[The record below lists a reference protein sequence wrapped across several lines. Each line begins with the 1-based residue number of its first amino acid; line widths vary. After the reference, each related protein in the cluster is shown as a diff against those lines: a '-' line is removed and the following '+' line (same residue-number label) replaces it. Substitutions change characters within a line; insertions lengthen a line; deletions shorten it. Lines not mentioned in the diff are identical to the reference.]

1 MFVRFL
7 CLFFCFLIKPA
18 LATESIEL
26 GKITVQELE
35 QIFSF
40 YQYDGEKGYLMIPEY
55 NYPPIFCNYFPS
67 DFNTI
72 TDEKKRN
79 TLFIKILAPLTLK
92 LNAEILSERKDIKSL
107 AQSFQTNKQ
116 LTPEQIKILEK
127 KASKYDV
134 FTRLRGDYRYQYLL
148 DELLKKVHVV
158 APSVLIT
165 AAALETNWGTS
176 RIVKEGNSLY
186 KTLIWHTSDGLKT
199 IGETEDDSYRIKTY
213 HNIYDSMKEFALKL
227 NSSIS
232 FDNFRGIRH
241 EILERRTLLLGSTL
255 APYLVWNSPLK
266 NYAGLF
272 EYTLSYYELNIIDK
286 SILNSKMISGK
297 KPSFLKEFN
306 YITKN

>member
-1 MFVRFL
+1 
-7 CLFFCFLIKPA
+7 
-18 LATESIEL
+18 
-26 GKITVQELE
+26 
-35 QIFSF
+35 
-40 YQYDGEKGYLMIPEY
+40 MIPEY

-186 KTLIWHTSDGLKT
+186 KTLIWHTSDGLKP